1 MSSDEVM
8 REGAKRLA
16 RESSARAKAWSALD
30 CEARLKR
37 RVEFVV
43 LAVMSALIALAA
55 VLAVGCRSASV
66 DIRESIP
73 LLQERVEAYIE
84 FSAPRPEA
92 DEEEREARAAL
103 EARIKEQ
110 LDDLAARVND

>member
-1 MSSDEVM
+1 MS
-8 REGAKRLA
+8 RENLVENAKRGELVA
-16 RESSARAKAWSALD
+16 AVACFVA
-30 CEARLKR
+30 
-37 RVEFVV
+37 FVV
-43 LAVMSALIALAA
+43 VSFLLLLLA
-55 VLAVGCRSASV
+55 GCRAASS
-66 DIRESIP
+66 DIRESLP

-110 LDDLAARVND
+110 LSDLTTRMAD